1 MSEAREKLIVALD
14 VPSVD
19 EAKALIE
26 KLGDSVGVYKIG
38 LELLFSGGFDLAR
51 DLARQGRSVFVD
63 AKLLDI
69 DATVERATAVIAESG
84 AAFLTVHAMDR
95 KTIAAAVRGRGDA
108 KLKLLGVTVL
118 TNLSRA
124 DLAEHGIDEA
134 PLAVV
139 QRRAMMARDGGFD
152 GIIASGQEAR
162 ALRERLRQVLIVTPG
177 IRPAGAEKQ
186 DQTRVVTPE
195 AAIKA
200 GADYLVVGRPITRA
214 ADPRAA
220 AEAIV
225 AEIEAA
231 TGELVTFAQ
240 RSRHG
245 RACPGH
251 PRISAVRSSKSWM
264 PGTRPGM
271 TRRRLGR
278 T

>member
-1 MSEAREKLIVALD
+1 MTHAKDRLIVALD
-14 VPSVD
+14 VPSVNAA
-19 EAKALIE
+19 EALIE
-26 KLGDSVGVYKIG
+26 QLGDSVGVYKIG
-38 LELLFSGGFDLAR
+38 LELLFAGGFSLAR
-51 DLARQGRSVFVD
+51 DLAQQGRPVFVD

-69 DATVERATAVIAESG
+69 EATVERTTAVIAESG

-95 KTIAAAVRGRGDA
+95 KTIAAAVRGRGDS

-162 ALRERLRQVLIVTPG
+162 ALRERLRRSLIVTPG
-177 IRPAGAEKQ
+177 IRPAGAEPQ
-186 DQTRVVTPE
+186 DQTRVVTPS
-195 AAIKA
+195 AAIEA

-225 AEIEAA
+225 AEIE
-231 TGELVTFAQ
+231 
-240 RSRHG
+240 
-245 RACPGH
+245 
-251 PRISAVRSSKSWM
+251 SA
-264 PGTRPGM
+264 
-271 TRRRLGR
+271 LA
-278 T
+278 

>member
-1 MSEAREKLIVALD
+1 MTAARDRLIVALD
-14 VPSVD
+14 VPSVE
-19 EAKALIE
+19 EAEALVE

-38 LELLFSGGFDLAR
+38 LELLYAEGLRFAEALS
-51 DLARQGRSVFVD
+51 RQGRSVFLD

-69 DATVERATAVIAESG
+69 EATVERATAAIARTG

-95 KTIAAAVRGRGDA
+95 KTIAAAVRGRGDSA
-108 KLKLLGVTVL
+108 LKLLGVTVL

-177 IRPAGAEKQ
+177 IRPAGADTQ
-186 DQTRVVTPE
+186 DQTRVVTPS

-214 ADPRAA
+214 SDPRVAA
-220 AEAIV
+220 DAIV
-225 AEIEAA
+225 AEMTDA
-231 TGELVTFAQ
+231 L
-240 RSRHG
+240 SR
-245 RACPGH
+245 
-251 PRISAVRSSKSWM
+251 
-264 PGTRPGM
+264 
-271 TRRRLGR
+271 
-278 T
+278 